1 MYVGIAFSFT
11 ILACLAFLF
20 RESCQ
25 VMVTSFLRMPA
36 FEYKSPRASADVAGL
51 LSAEAPSGVRDARA
65 SHRRTPN
72 DAFAL
77 RHRDAAVDLYP
88 RRCSN
93 ATRSCLDEQVG
104 ERPTALRTEA
114 TRRLRQ

>member
-36 FEYKSPRASADVAGL
+36 FEYESPRASADVAGL
-51 LSAEAPSGVRDARA
+51 LGGNARMETFEEASFFAHRLPSNISSACLSLFGLEPTPMLLKRA
-65 SHRRTPN
+65 MS
-72 DAFAL
+72 
-77 RHRDAAVDLYP
+77 P
-88 RRCSN
+88 R
-93 ATRSCLDEQVG
+93 
-104 ERPTALRTEA
+104 
-114 TRRLRQ
+114 